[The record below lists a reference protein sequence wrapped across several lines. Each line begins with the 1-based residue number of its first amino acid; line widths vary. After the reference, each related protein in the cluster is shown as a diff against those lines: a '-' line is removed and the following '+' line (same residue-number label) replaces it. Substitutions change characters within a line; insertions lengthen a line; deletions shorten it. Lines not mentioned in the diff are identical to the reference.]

1 MDEDGFELIGDVKPR
16 IVEPNERILLRELL
30 QASFTEKLMV
40 EQEEIDVNASEP
52 QEVDGSIIEDYFC
65 ENGIN
70 EDRLEFQNEVEHIP
84 DSSRQESIESLEMQ
98 IDDDLSFPP
107 EPMLKKRFSLNTGS
121 YIVPQNL
128 SASVMLTTPLSDLAK
143 PLQRRNS
150 LPILYRQDHVEYL
163 SGYNFHLPKPP
174 DRSQSTPVQS
184 PSTAAEEGGEIEN
197 KLLLTSGTN
206 LLEDDTAGEANV
218 ASPMLPVSGE
228 NEDVETSNDIGG
240 KALEDVDSSCEKT
253 DYSMSS
259 SKPID
264 IPPDLSP
271 PRLLAVCDLSSAIT
285 ISPVVHERKNV
296 HLKVTDLVFAMIIT
310 MIVFASYREAQRL
323 RSYMFPPTCEQII
336 LQDLHSKKMN
346 FSYTE

>member
-1 MDEDGFELIGDVKPR
+1 MDDGFELIEDVKPR
-16 IVEPNERILLRELL
+16 IVEPDERILLRELL

-40 EQEEIDVNASEP
+40 EQEEIEVNASEI

-70 EDRLEFQNEVEHIP
+70 EDRLEFENELERIP

-98 IDDDLSFPP
+98 MDLSLPH
-107 EPMLKKRFSLNTGS
+107 ETLLKKRFSLSAGS
-121 YIVPQNL
+121 FLASQNL

-150 LPILYRQDHVEYL
+150 LPILTREKNRENL
-163 SGYNFHLPKPP
+163 SDYNFHLPRSP
-174 DRSQSTPVQS
+174 DRSQSTPVQT
-184 PSTAAEEGGEIEN
+184 PSTVAEEGGEIED

-206 LLEDDTAGEANV
+206 LLEDDTAGEASV
-218 ASPMLPVSGE
+218 ASPDLPVSSD
-228 NEDVETSNDIGG
+228 NEDVETSMNDIGE
-240 KALEDVDSSCEKT
+240 KALEDVESSCEKN
-253 DYSMSS
+253 DYVMSS

-264 IPPDLSP
+264 IPPNVSP
-271 PRLLAVCDLSSAIT
+271 PPLLAVCNLSPAIT
-285 ISPVVHERKNV
+285 INPVVNERKNV

-323 RSYMFPPTCEQII
+323 RSYMFPTTCEQTI
-336 LQDLHSKKMN
+336 LQELHSKKMN

>member
-1 MDEDGFELIGDVKPR
+1 MDDGFELIEDVKPR
-16 IVEPNERILLRELL
+16 IVEPDERILLRELL

-40 EQEEIDVNASEP
+40 EQEEIEVNTSEI

-65 ENGIN
+65 DNGIN
-70 EDRLEFQNEVEHIP
+70 EDRLEFPNGFERIP
-84 DSSRQESIESLEMQ
+84 DSSRQESIESLDMQ
-98 IDDDLSFPP
+98 MDLSLPHQP
-107 EPMLKKRFSLNTGS
+107 LLKKRFSLNAGS
-121 YIVPQNL
+121 FIVSQNL

-150 LPILYRQDHVEYL
+150 LPILTREKIRENL
-163 SGYNFHLPKPP
+163 SDYNFHLPKPP

-184 PSTAAEEGGEIEN
+184 PSTVAEEGGEIED

-218 ASPMLPVSGE
+218 ASQDLPMSDE
-228 NEDVETSNDIGG
+228 NEDVETSNDIGE
-240 KALEDVDSSCEKT
+240 KVLEDVESSCEKN

-264 IPPDLSP
+264 IPPNVSP
-271 PRLLAVCDLSSAIT
+271 PPPLAVCNLSSAIT
-285 ISPVVHERKNV
+285 INPVVNERKNV

-323 RSYMFPPTCEQII
+323 RSYMFPTTCEQTI